1 MNEKE
6 ILITG
11 GTGKLGKELIKKFP
25 ESLHP
30 RHSMMDIT
38 NEGDIIK
45 FINNNKI
52 SLIIHTAAMTDVKKC
67 QISHKEAWGVN
78 VQGTQ
83 NLVKICLKI
92 IPDVSFFYISTPCV
106 FDGENAPYDEDSVPN
121 PKNYYGFTKAIAE
134 NIVSVL
140 PNSHII
146 RTNFISRGRWPF
158 PKTFVDRF
166 GTYLYS
172 DQVASIIS
180 TNRDIFSH
188 KIVHICGNQKISMYQ
203 LAKISSSEVEEMTM
217 EDIDLPLTKD
227 MSLISKHMAPYDLNK
242 KE

>member
-6 ILITG
+6 VLITG

-30 RHSMMDIT
+30 SRYMMDIT
-38 NEGDIIK
+38 NEESIIK

-52 SLIIHTAAMTDVKKC
+52 SIIIHAAAMTDVKKC
-67 QISHKEAWGVN
+67 QISPKEAWHVN

-83 NLVKICLKI
+83 NLVKTCLKL
-92 IPDVSFFYISTPCV
+92 IPNVSFFYISTPCV
-106 FDGENAPYDEDSVPN
+106 FDGENAPYDEDSIPN
-121 PKNYYGFTKAIAE
+121 PKNFYGFTKAIAE
-134 NIVSVL
+134 NIVSLL

-146 RTNFISRGRWPF
+146 RTNFVTREKWPF
-158 PKTFVDRF
+158 PKAFVDRF

-180 TNRDIFSH
+180 KNLNIFNH
-188 KIVHICGNQKISMYQ
+188 KIVHICGNKKFSMYQ
-203 LAKISSSEVEEMTM
+203 LAKMSNSEVGKMTM

-227 MSLISKHMAPYDLNK
+227 MSLISKYIDPYDLNK